1 MSSKSPAGLMFWEES
16 SPRAFGR
23 ERREKY
29 THFITAILF
38 VGDIIWAFLALLF
51 GYWLRFHSFL
61 QGFGVPAGF
70 VPKIEVYS
78 SYFLIALVAMLG
90 LLVFKGHYDRESFL
104 RPRHSAFM
112 MLEPIL
118 AWGAI
123 FTSLSL
129 ILKLEPNISR
139 LFVLYSMLTMVAIL
153 PLWRNLFSRHL
164 IAPYFSKY
172 LRNKTLVIGWNERVE
187 ELVDRSVGRGNM
199 FPLSIAS
206 VVTTRNESNLSS
218 FPMDV
223 KTWRLG
229 DDFSQIICSSN
240 YDTVLLA
247 DSSLD
252 DDSRLQ
258 IQQICAR
265 EMMDFMVLPNHVHA
279 LQRRLS
285 VQLMQGIPILTQG
298 KRSLD
303 RLDTRIIKRMVDIF
317 GALFGLIVFSPIIV
331 YYAWR
336 VKRESPGPAFY
347 RQVRLGRNGKSF
359 EIIKIRSMRIDAE
372 SGTGAK
378 WCEVDDPRRL
388 KIGAFMRRMNIDEL
402 PQFWNVLKGEMSLV
416 GPRPERPELINDFK
430 SQVDYYNLRHSVK
443 TGLTGWAQVNG
454 WRGDT
459 DLDARIA
466 CDIEYIE
473 CAGFWFDLYII
484 IRTILAQ
491 KNAY

>member
-1 MSSKSPAGLMFWEES
+1 
-16 SPRAFGR
+16 
-23 ERREKY
+23 
-29 THFITAILF
+29 
-38 VGDIIWAFLALLF
+38 
-51 GYWLRFHSFL
+51 
-61 QGFGVPAGF
+61 
-70 VPKIEVYS
+70 
-78 SYFLIALVAMLG
+78 
-90 LLVFKGHYDRESFL
+90 
-104 RPRHSAFM
+104 
-112 MLEPIL
+112 
-118 AWGAI
+118 
-123 FTSLSL
+123 
-129 ILKLEPNISR
+129 
-139 LFVLYSMLTMVAIL
+139 
-153 PLWRNLFSRHL
+153 
-164 IAPYFSKY
+164 
-172 LRNKTLVIGWNERVE
+172 
-187 ELVDRSVGRGNM
+187 
-199 FPLSIAS
+199 
-206 VVTTRNESNLSS
+206 
-218 FPMDV
+218 
-223 KTWRLG
+223 
-229 DDFSQIICSSN
+229 
-240 YDTVLLA
+240 
-247 DSSLD
+247 
-252 DDSRLQ
+252 
-258 IQQICAR
+258 
-265 EMMDFMVLPNHVHA
+265 MMDFMVLPNHVHA

-378 WCEVDDPRRL
+378 WCKVDDPRRL